1 MTTFHVTPELIARA
15 DRFGARFN
23 AARMGALASLPGNP
37 FGAGIRPFGTGEG
50 VACKAC
56 HPLLRGKNRIYGF
69 GSDDVDLLDDL
80 LAFFRADGLRCALFV
95 SRGQMT
101 QPLFRRLVEAGM
113 WSVGNG
119 AVPTIV
125 PTARSGDAAPPTPP
139 EIRVRRSAPEE
150 KELYLDLFQKA
161 FSDRDEQ
168 NPEYRAFQWAEDSL
182 PGGARY
188 IAEIGGEPVGMASF
202 PIVDGVGYFGA
213 GGVLPEHRRRGVQ
226 MALIRRRIDDALSLG
241 CDLILGGGSPGTTYY
256 RNFER
261 AGLRLVPT
269 GSAWGEGD

>member
-37 FGAGIRPFGTGEG
+37 FGAEVTLFGTGDG
-50 VACKAC
+50 VACKIR

-69 GSDDVDLLDDL
+69 GPDDADFLDGL
-80 LAFFRADGLRCALFV
+80 LAFYQADGLRCALFV
-95 SRGQMT
+95 PHGHMT
-101 QPLFRRLVEAGM
+101 QPLFRRLVEAGL
-113 WSVGNG
+113 WTAGSG
-119 AVPTIV
+119 AVPAIV
-125 PTARSGDAAPPTPP
+125 PSARIGDDAPPTPP
-139 EIRVRRSAPEE
+139 EIRARPSGPEE

-161 FSDRDEQ
+161 FFDRGEKD
-168 NPEYRAFQWAEDSL
+168 PEYRAFQWAEDSL

-188 IAEIGGEPVGMASF
+188 IAEIGGEPAGMASF

-213 GGVLPEHRRRGVQ
+213 GGVLPAYRRRGVQ
-226 MALIRRRIDDALSLG
+226 MALIRRRIEDAPSLG
-241 CDLILGGGSPGTTYY
+241 CDLILGGGSPGTTYF

-261 AGLRLVPT
+261 AGLCLVPT
-269 GSAWGEGD
+269 GPAWGERG